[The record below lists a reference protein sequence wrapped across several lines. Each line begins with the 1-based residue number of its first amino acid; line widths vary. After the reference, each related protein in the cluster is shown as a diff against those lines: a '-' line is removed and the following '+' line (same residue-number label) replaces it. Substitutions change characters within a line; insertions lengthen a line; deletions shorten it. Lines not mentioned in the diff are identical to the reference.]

1 MQQQPGFSSGL
12 LRFAVRRSF
21 LTPLR
26 ELFLHPFR
34 AVLLVGH
41 KNANPFARDFVL
53 CQPSRAECLPFYV
66 RISMIC
72 TEIVNPSARFT
83 FWALVLLC
91 FSVRFGAVFA
101 PLPSGFAGDLE
112 GRTRPTR
119 NLDNPFERFAWFCCP
134 KVVFYAKWSTLSHGI
149 LCFVTQPERFDLS
162 KVCFR
167 QQS

>member
-1 MQQQPGFSSGL
+1 MVEWAFSSPSA
-12 LRFAVRRSF
+12 F
-21 LTPLR
+21 
-26 ELFLHPFR
+26 
-34 AVLLVGH
+34 
-41 KNANPFARDFVL
+41 
-53 CQPSRAECLPFYV
+53 CQPLALASHWMITF
-66 RISMIC
+66 ISMIC

-112 GRTRPTR
+112 GRTRPKR

-134 KVVFYAKWSTLSHGI
+134 KVVFDAKWSTLSHGI

-162 KVCFR
+162 KVCFCNPSER
-167 QQS
+167 FDRSNTKTTTLSHGILRFFIQP